1 MIVKRFDKQFGTV
14 QCAISLFDSATV
26 VARPALNESA
36 QLGSSTILE
45 YRCLIALV
53 RNSKQNTMADGDG
66 APPRSK
72 TVKRIR
78 YEQKFKPEY
87 CSKFKFILKSRVGE
101 TRVFF
106 LYTLSIGYLHH
117 ARWEGRHKKH
127 AESANQLVFCFVS
140 TLCLIYYF
148 LLCLDPNLTIAIYY
162 LAMLAG
168 LDCHCDRI

>member
-1 MIVKRFDKQFGTV
+1 VIVKRFDKQFGTV

-45 YRCLIALV
+45 YRCLVALV

-101 TRVFF
+101 THVFF
-106 LYTLSIGYLHH
+106 
-117 ARWEGRHKKH
+117 
-127 AESANQLVFCFVS
+127 C
-140 TLCLIYYF
+140 TLCRSDI
-148 LLCLDPNLTIAIYY
+148 CITHGGRDDIKNTPKVQINLSFV
-162 LAMLAG
+162 LSVR
-168 LDCHCDRI
+168 CV